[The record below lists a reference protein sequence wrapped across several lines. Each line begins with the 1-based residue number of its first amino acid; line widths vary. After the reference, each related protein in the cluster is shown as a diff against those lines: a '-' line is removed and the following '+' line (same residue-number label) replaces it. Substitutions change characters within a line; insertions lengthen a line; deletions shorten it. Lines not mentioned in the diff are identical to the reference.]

1 MLQTHEPTQW
11 LPGAFRTFPGRLV
24 FGQTYEDP
32 AIELRAIPAR
42 SRVFSIAGAGYTAQA
57 LASAGH
63 RVTAVDISPA
73 QLEYAQARIAGGPAR
88 AGAAERLLGAGRHL
102 AALCGWT
109 RRKLDVFL
117 ELAASSEQVDYW
129 DRELDTPKWRAV
141 VDTLLAPRILRL
153 CYRGP
158 FVRSLPSCFGS
169 IMRRR
174 LRRGWASHLNRFNPF
189 AALLLVGKPLPGAAP
204 AALPIRFVLADAAE
218 FLEGCAPGSFDAFT
232 LSNIGDGA
240 SSAYLRRLH
249 AAVEGAAAPG
259 AIVISRSFAEPASG
273 MDTNLAA
280 KDRAMLW
287 GTVAVCRAD
296 ALGEG
301 GTPCCIG

>member
-1 MLQTHEPTQW
+1 MLQTHESTQW
-11 LPGAFRTFPGRLV
+11 LPGAFRTFPRQLA
-24 FGQTYEDP
+24 FGETYEDP
-32 AIELRAIPAR
+32 AIELQAMAPR

-57 LASAGH
+57 LAGAGH

-73 QLEYAQARIAGGPAR
+73 QLDYARARIAGGPAR

-109 RRKLDVFL
+109 RRKLDIFL
-117 ELAASSEQVDYW
+117 ELASSSEQVDYW
-129 DRELDTPKWRAV
+129 DRELDTLKWRAL

-158 FVRSLPSCFGS
+158 FVRSLPSGFGP
-169 IMRRR
+169 IIRRR

-189 AALLLVGKPLPGAAP
+189 AALLLVGKPLPVAAP
-204 AALPIRFVLADAAE
+204 TASPIRFVLADAAE

-240 SSAYLRRLH
+240 SSAYMRRLH
-249 AAVEGAAAPG
+249 AAVERAAAPE
-259 AIVISRSFAEPASG
+259 AIVISRSFGEPADSVG
-273 MDTNLAA
+273 TNLAA
-280 KDRAMLW
+280 IDRAMLW
-287 GTVAVCRAD
+287 GTVAVCRAG

-301 GTPCCIG
+301 GAPCCIG